1 MFKKLLLKM
10 EPKVKKETKANAV
23 SLERKVKKVNVE
35 TVVKQGQRDVT
46 EKLQKSQLLVE
57 QTAVVL
63 ILHLLFL
70 VKNL

>member
-1 MFKKLLLKM
+1 M
-10 EPKVKKETKANAV
+10 KKETV
-23 SLERKVKKVNVE
+23 V
-35 TVVKQGQRDVT
+35 TVVKQEQRDVT

-70 VKNL
+70 EKSLL

>member
-1 MFKKLLLKM
+1 MV
-10 EPKVKKETKANAV
+10 PKVKKETKANAV

>member
-1 MFKKLLLKM
+1 MV
-10 EPKVKKETKANAV
+10 PKVKKETKANAV

-63 ILHLLFL
+63 ILHLLFP

>member
-1 MFKKLLLKM
+1 M
-10 EPKVKKETKANAV
+10 KKETKANAV

>member
-1 MFKKLLLKM
+1 MKK
-10 EPKVKKETKANAV
+10 VTKANV
-23 SLERKVKKVNVE
+23 VYPERKVKKVNVE
-35 TVVKQGQRDVT
+35 TVVKQEQRDVT

>member
-1 MFKKLLLKM
+1 MV
-10 EPKVKKETKANAV
+10 P
-23 SLERKVKKVNVE
+23 KVNVE
-35 TVVKQGQRDVT
+35 TVVKQEQRGVT

-70 VKNL
+70 AKNL

>member
-1 MFKKLLLKM
+1 M
-10 EPKVKKETKANAV
+10 
-23 SLERKVKKVNVE
+23 KKVNVE
-35 TVVKQGQRDVT
+35 TVVKQEQLDVT

-63 ILHLLFL
+63 ILYLLFL